1 MNSLIISFTVF
12 SHVNTVLMM
21 KSASIPKREPGE
33 GWLAPTTDAVKLK
46 MNKVGGGLQKKAL
59 ENKRDRESGVFAL
72 QITKTKKKTETD
84 EDTHRKHSLTTTR
97 LADHI

>member
-1 MNSLIISFTVF
+1 MWLPCYSTENSLIISFTVF

-46 MNKVGGGLQKKAL
+46 MEAYRRKPWRTKGTENL
-59 ENKRDRESGVFAL
+59 ERLRSSFKNKRENRDR
-72 QITKTKKKTETD
+72 
-84 EDTHRKHSLTTTR
+84 
-97 LADHI
+97 